1 MAIDADPILLMQIL
15 LLLGVANGTPIIAKK
30 LLKDRFAAPLDAGMR
45 FPDGYPIFGKSKT
58 LRGLL
63 IAIACTA
70 LVASLVGLSWTTGAV
85 LGAASMAGDLLSSF
99 IKRRLGLPPHAQ
111 AFGLD
116 QIPEALLPV
125 LLLRAQLG
133 LSVGDIALLVV
144 AFVAVEIV
152 LSRVLFLLRIRDE
165 PY

>member
-1 MAIDADPILLMQIL
+1 MAIDADPVLLMQIL

-30 LLKDRFAAPLDAGMR
+30 LLKDRLAAPLDAGMR
-45 FPDGYPIFGKSKT
+45 FPDGYPVFGKSKT
-58 LRGLL
+58 LRGVL
-63 IAIACTA
+63 IAVGCTA
-70 LVASLVGLSWTTGAV
+70 LAAPLVGLSLAIGAA

-116 QIPEALLPV
+116 QIPEAFLPV
-125 LLLRAQLG
+125 LLLRTQLG
-133 LSVGDIALLVV
+133 LSAWDMALVVV

-152 LSRVLFLLRIRDE
+152 LSRLLYLLRIRDE